1 MYNYFVELM
10 GVVVLTYGSLLT
22 DGDPIVMPI
31 LYLALYTIGKGYT
44 DGFFNPLFVISKVV
58 IGRMSF
64 SEGWNYLVA
73 QLLGV
78 LATIV
83 TFMPVKT
90 FMDVI

>member
-1 MYNYFVELM
+1 MYNYFVELV

-22 DGDPIVMPI
+22 DSDPVVMPI

-44 DGFFNPLFVISKVV
+44 EGFFNPMFVVSKVV
-58 IGRMSF
+58 LGRMSL

-90 FMDVI
+90 FIDFV